1 MEAIGLGGKTTRR
14 DTVLGDG
21 PASRIVRRASR
32 TAGLLV
38 TTALAVLSLGA
49 AAGRWQVLPA
59 TAVGDG
65 VAVETGDLVFV
76 VPVPALSLRGGDTIY
91 VQYAGSEGA
100 LRHVGRVVDSW
111 DRRFE
116 IGGVAGG
123 DTEVAQLP
131 PKVWR
136 VSHRV
141 PRLGLVFRLLVGS
154 TQSIALMLGGIALI
168 ALSEARRKRAHRVP
182 GGAYVESVAGHSV
195 TDDTRVAALR
205 P

>member
-1 MEAIGLGGKTTRR
+1 MEASGLGGKTTRR
-14 DTVLGDG
+14 DTVRGDG
-21 PASRIVRRASR
+21 PARRIVRRASR
-32 TAGLLV
+32 TVGLLV

-49 AAGRWQVLPA
+49 AAGRWEVLPA
-59 TAVGDG
+59 IAVGDG
-65 VAVETGDLVFV
+65 VSAETGDLVFV

-100 LRHVGRVVDSW
+100 LRQVSRVVDSW

-116 IGGVAGG
+116 IGGLAAG

-154 TQSIALMLGGIALI
+154 TQSIALMLGGFALI
-168 ALSEARRKRAHRVP
+168 AFSEVRRKRAPRAAA
-182 GGAYVESVAGHSV
+182 GAHAESVQRSSV